1 MSRDQTINIRDLKTF
16 IKNRK
21 FLGVAI
27 DNTGSFRM
35 KKKIIY
41 DKKYNFLITDHL
53 AGVTTD
59 NTRRVKLV
67 FDNIKSY
74 VYGRKP
80 KYEVSKTKGY

>member
-1 MSRDQTINIRDLKTF
+1 MK
-16 IKNRK
+16 KRK

-41 DKKYNFLITDHL
+41 DKKNNFLLTDHL

-59 NTRRVKLV
+59 NNRRIKLV
-67 FDNIKSY
+67 FENIKAYISGKKVNY
-74 VYGRKP
+74 A
-80 KYEVSKTKGY
+80 VSKTKGY

>member
-1 MSRDQTINIRDLKTF
+1 
-16 IKNRK
+16 
-21 FLGVAI
+21 
-27 DNTGSFRM
+27 M

-74 VYGRKP
+74 VYGRKM
-80 KYEVSKTKGY
+80 KYEVSKIYLNCFIFCQITTIYLKI

>member
-1 MSRDQTINIRDLKTF
+1 
-16 IKNRK
+16 
-21 FLGVAI
+21 
-27 DNTGSFRM
+27 M

-59 NTRRVKLV
+59 NTRRIKLV

-74 VYGRKP
+74 IYGKKM
-80 KYEVSKTKGY
+80 KYEVSKIKGY